1 MRAKLSVIGV
11 ALLVAAG
18 VQAAVDTG
26 EAVLW
31 PEHQRAFIQDGP
43 SLLLSDEQK
52 ESFLAA
58 SSQDRDRQ
66 MEEFLAADPIPETEE
81 NELELGIGRRM
92 ALVRHE
98 EYLSLVDHRAR
109 LLFLNGP
116 PAHREIVDC
125 ASIFMPLEIWSYGPE
140 GARFPLVVYQP
151 TPGAT
156 YRLWV
161 PTDSKRVLYNS
172 QMEYFLQ
179 QVEELGLSRRG
190 LRWLKK
196 QCADLKRVDEATGID
211 GLRGFRERR
220 PTDRQIRVFLAPPV
234 DLATWASDAMATPLP
249 ENIRHFELEDL
260 EILFPDEINQRI
272 VTRFFVSI
280 PSLAGLEISTAEDEP
295 GLALAVDGV
304 IVQDQEEFDRFRV
317 RFKLEPPAEDQ
328 SVALVLEQPLRPD
341 REFVVHLAVVDEVSG
356 AMAFVSRGFAV
367 PAEAQP
373 IEEPPV
379 PEGAIVAMGEMLS
392 RQEIAGRDSLVMVPP
407 PGEVVLGLW
416 RAEVLVTGSRIV
428 KVKFLVDDVVQMTRN
443 SRPFTA
449 ELRLGQYPVE
459 QYIRAEG
466 YDDTGALV
474 DSDEVIIN
482 QPRGAFRVRILE
494 PAQDEMV
501 SGTIRALAEV
511 TVPEERRVESV
522 EFKVNDATVANLQRP
537 PWQAEIDVPAGGAM
551 AYMSV
556 TAVLDDGSSSEE
568 VRFLNSPQY
577 LEEVNVKLVELFTTV
592 TDKSGRLVRGV
603 TREEFKV
610 FEDSR
615 PQTITKFELVEDL
628 PLTLGIVVDTSSSMA
643 DSLSEA
649 KQAALGFLHNMI
661 TLRDK
666 VFAISFS
673 NRPELLITPT
683 DDVEAVED
691 SLENLVS
698 AGWTTLHDAVV
709 TGLYYF
715 RGVRG
720 RRAMVLLSD
729 GDDTA
734 SAMAFRDALE
744 YARRSGVTIYTI
756 GLDVGKLQTGVRSKL
771 NNLAS
776 ETGGRSFFISRA
788 DELATVYREIEEEL
802 RSQYLVA
809 YSSDRPEQDGQFR
822 QVEVKVRGGKLKA
835 RTISGYYP

>member
-1 MRAKLSVIGV
+1 MKARIFLTAVWIL
-11 ALLVAAG
+11 AAAG
-18 VQAAVDTG
+18 VEAVVDSG
-26 EAVLW
+26 MAVLW
-31 PEHQRAFIQDGP
+31 PEHQRVFIQDAPG
-43 SLLLSDEQK
+43 LLLSEEQQK
-52 ESFLAA
+52 AFLAA
-58 SSQDRDRQ
+58 STEERD
-66 MEEFLAADPIPETEE
+66 ELVDEFYGQDPIPETEE
-81 NELELGIGRRM
+81 NELIVGIERRM

-98 EYLSLVDHRAR
+98 EFLSYVDHRAR

-116 PAHREIVDC
+116 PADREIVDC
-125 ASIFMPLEIWSYGPE
+125 ASIFNRLEIWHYGPE
-140 GARFPLVVYQP
+140 GASFPLVLYQP
-151 TPGAT
+151 TPEASF
-156 YRLWV
+156 RLWY

-172 QMEYFLQ
+172 EMEYFIEQL
-179 QVEELGLSRRG
+179 EELGMMRRG
-190 LRWLKK
+190 LRWLKTV
-196 QCADLKRVDEATGID
+196 CADFKLVDEATGID
-211 GLRGFRERR
+211 GLRGFRKNR
-220 PTDRQIRVFLAPPV
+220 PTDRQIRVFQAPPV
-234 DLATWASDAMATPLP
+234 SLASWAREAAAMPLP
-249 ENIRHFELEDL
+249 ADLRQIELEKL
-260 EILFPDEINQRI
+260 EILFPDRINQRMI
-272 VTRFFVSI
+272 ARFFISI
-280 PSLAGLEISTAEDEP
+280 PSVAGLEVTTFEDEP

-304 IVQDQEEFDRFRV
+304 VVQDGEIFERFRV
-317 RFKLEPPAEDQ
+317 RFKLEPPAEDLP
-328 SVALVLEQPLRPD
+328 VALVLEQPLRPE

-367 PAEAQP
+367 PAEPQP
-373 IEEPPV
+373 IEQPPV
-379 PEGAIVAMGEMLS
+379 PEGAIVAMGETLS
-392 RQEIAGRDSLVMVPP
+392 RQVIAGRDSLLLIPP

-416 RAEVLVTGSRIV
+416 RAEVLVTGARIV
-428 KVKFLVDDVVQMTRN
+428 KVKFVVDDVVQMTRN

-466 YDDTGALV
+466 YDETGELV
-474 DSDEVIIN
+474 ASDEVIIN

-494 PAQDEMV
+494 PA
-501 SGTIRALAEV
+501 SGAAVAGRMLSTAEV
-511 TVPEERRVESV
+511 TVPEERRVETV
-522 EFKVNDATVANLQRP
+522 EFKVNDATVATLERP
-537 PWQAEIDVPAGGAM
+537 PWQAEIDVPAGGSM
-551 AYMSV
+551 AYLSV
-556 TAVLDDGSSSEE
+556 TATLDDGSRSEE

-592 TDKSGRLVRGV
+592 TDKSGRLVRGL
-603 TREEFKV
+603 TQDEFKV
-610 FEDSR
+610 TEDKR

-666 VFAISFS
+666 VFALSFS
-673 NRPELLITPT
+673 NQPELLIPAT

-691 SLENLVS
+691 ALEKLVS
-698 AGWTTLHDAVV
+698 TGWTTLHDAVV
-709 TGLYYF
+709 TSLYYF

-756 GLDVGKLQTGVRSKL
+756 GLNVGKLQTGVRGKL
-771 NNLAS
+771 NNLAE

-788 DELATVYREIEEEL
+788 AELATVYREIEEEL

-822 QVEVKVRGGKLKA
+822 QVEVQVRGGKLKA
-835 RTISGYYP
+835 RTLSGYYP

>member
-1 MRAKLSVIGV
+1 MRTKWILIASLS
-11 ALLVAAG
+11 LVGMAAQG
-18 VQAAVDTG
+18 AVDTRP
-26 EAVLW
+26 AVLW
-31 PEHQRAFIQDGP
+31 PEHQRAFIQDAP
-43 SLLLSDEQK
+43 SLLLTDEQRQ
-52 ESFLAA
+52 SFMAA
-58 SSQDRDRQ
+58 GSEERD
-66 MEEFLAADPIPETEE
+66 ELVSEFYAQDPIPETEE
-81 NELELGIGRRM
+81 NELVAGIERRL

-98 EYLSLVDHRAR
+98 EYLSFIDHRAR
-109 LLFLNGP
+109 LLFLNGA
-116 PAHREIVDC
+116 PAHREVVDC
-125 ASIFMPLEIWSYGPE
+125 ASIFMPLEIWYYGPE
-140 GARFPLVVYQP
+140 GARFPLVLYQP
-151 TPGAT
+151 TPEAA

-172 QMEYFLQ
+172 EMEYFIEQL
-179 QVEELGLSRRG
+179 EELNVVRRG
-190 LRWLKK
+190 LRWLKDVCGDFK
-196 QCADLKRVDEATGID
+196 LVDEATGID
-211 GLRGFRERR
+211 GLRGYREKR
-220 PTDRQIRVFLAPPV
+220 PTDRQVRVFLQPPV
-234 DLATWASDAMATPLP
+234 NLETWARDAAATPLP
-249 ENIRHFELEDL
+249 ADLLQIELDEM
-260 EILFPDEINQRI
+260 EILFPDRIRQRMI
-272 VTRFFVSI
+272 ARFFISI
-280 PSLAGLEISTAEDEP
+280 PSVAGLEVSTAEDEP
-295 GLALAVDGV
+295 GLALSVDGV
-304 IVQDQEEFDRFRV
+304 IVQDGEIFERFRV
-317 RFKLEPPAEDQ
+317 RFKLEPPEEDLP
-328 SVALVLEQPLRPD
+328 VALVVEQALRPERD
-341 REFVVHLAVVDEVSG
+341 FVAHLAVVDEVSG
-356 AMAFVSRGFAV
+356 AMAFVNRGFAV
-367 PAEAQP
+367 PAEPQV
-373 IEEPPV
+373 IEQPPV

-392 RQEIAGRDSLVMVPP
+392 RQEIAGRDSLILVPP

-416 RAEVLVTGSRIV
+416 RAEALVTGSRIA

-443 SRPFTA
+443 GRPFTA
-449 ELRLGQYPVE
+449 ELRLGQFPVE

-466 YDDTGALV
+466 YDDTGELV
-474 DSDEVIIN
+474 ASDEVIIN

-494 PAQDEMV
+494 PARGAAV
-501 SGTIRALAEV
+501 SGSILSTAEV
-511 TVPEERRVESV
+511 TVPEERRVEVV
-522 EFKVNDATVANLQRP
+522 EFTVNDTPVATLERP
-537 PWQAEIDVPAGGAM
+537 PWQARIDVPAGGSM
-551 AYMSV
+551 AYLSV
-556 TAVLDDGSSSEE
+556 TAVLDDGSRSEE

-592 TDKSGRLVRGV
+592 SDKSGRLVKGL
-603 TREEFKV
+603 TQEEFQVK
-610 FEDSR
+610 EDGR

-673 NRPELLITPT
+673 SRPELLIPAT

-691 SLENLVS
+691 SLEKLVS

-709 TGLYYF
+709 TSLYYF

-734 SAMAFRDALE
+734 SAMPFRDALE

-756 GLDVGKLQTGVRSKL
+756 GLDVGKLQTGVRGKL
-771 NNLAS
+771 KDLAE

-788 DELATVYREIEEEL
+788 SELVTVYREIEEEL

-822 QVEVKVRGGKLKA
+822 QVEVKVQGGKLKA

>member
-1 MRAKLSVIGV
+1 MKARISLIAVLTLAGMGLS
-11 ALLVAAG
+11 
-18 VQAAVDTG
+18 AAVDTTA
-26 EAVLW
+26 AVLW
-31 PEHQRAFIQDGP
+31 PEQQRAFIQDAP

-52 ESFLAA
+52 QAFLAA
-58 SSQDRDRQ
+58 SSEDRDRLID
-66 MEEFLAADPIPETEE
+66 EFFDEDPIPETEE
-81 NELELGIGRRM
+81 NELTVGIERRV

-98 EYLSLVDHRAR
+98 EFLSYLDHRAR
-109 LLFLNGP
+109 VLFLNGP
-116 PAHREIVDC
+116 PARRETVDC
-125 ASIFMPLEIWSYGPE
+125 ASIFMPLEIWYYGPE
-140 GARFPLVVYQP
+140 GARFPVILYQP
-151 TPGAT
+151 TPDAA

-172 QMEYFLQ
+172 EMEYFIEQL
-179 QVEELGLSRRG
+179 EELGFLRRG
-190 LRWLKK
+190 LRWLKDV
-196 QCADLKRVDEATGID
+196 CADFKLVDEATGID

-220 PTDRQIRVFLAPPV
+220 PTDKQMRVFLAPPV
-234 DLATWASDAMATPLP
+234 SLATWARDAAAMPLP
-249 ENIRHFELEDL
+249 ADLMQIELDDL
-260 EILFPDEINQRI
+260 EILFPDRINQRMI
-272 VTRFFVSI
+272 ARFFISI
-280 PSLAGLEISTAEDEP
+280 PSVAGLEVSTAEDEP
-295 GLALAVDGV
+295 GLVLSVDGV
-304 IVQDQEEFDRFRV
+304 IAQDGRIFERFRV
-317 RFKLEPPAEDQ
+317 RFKLEPPEEDVP
-328 SVALVLEQPLRPD
+328 VALVVEQALRPERD
-341 REFVVHLAVVDEVSG
+341 FVVHLAVVDEVSG

-367 PAEAQP
+367 PAEPQP

-379 PEGAIVAMGEMLS
+379 PEGSIVAMGEMLS
-392 RQEIAGRDSLVMVPP
+392 RQEIAGRDSLVLIPP

-416 RAEVLVTGSRIV
+416 RAEVLVTGSRIA

-443 SRPFTA
+443 GRPFTA
-449 ELRLGQYPVE
+449 ELRLGQFPVE
-459 QYIRAEG
+459 QFIRAEG
-466 YDDTGALV
+466 YDETGELV
-474 DSDEVIIN
+474 ASDEVIIN

-494 PAQDEMV
+494 PLRGASV
-501 SGTIRALAEV
+501 SGRILSTAEV
-511 TVPEERRVESV
+511 TVPEERRVETV
-522 EFKVNDATVANLQRP
+522 EFKVNDTPVATLQRP
-537 PWQAEIDVPAGGAM
+537 PWQAEIDVPTGGSM
-551 AYMSV
+551 AYLSV
-556 TAVLDDGSSSEE
+556 TAILDDGSRSEE

-592 TDKSGRLVRGV
+592 TDKSGRVVKGL
-603 TREEFKV
+603 TQEEFQV
-610 FEDSR
+610 TEDKR
-615 PQTITKFELVEDL
+615 PQAITKFELVENL

-673 NRPELLITPT
+673 NQPELLIPAT

-691 SLENLVS
+691 SLEKLVS
-698 AGWTTLHDAVV
+698 TGWTTLHDAVV
-709 TGLYYF
+709 TSLYYF

-756 GLDVGKLQTGVRSKL
+756 GLNVGKLQTGVRGKL
-771 NNLAS
+771 NDLAK

-788 DELATVYREIEEEL
+788 AELATVYQEIEEEL

>member
-1 MRAKLSVIGV
+1 MRSRILWTGV
-11 ALLVAAG
+11 CIL
-18 VQAAVDTG
+18 AAVGVRAEVDTRA
-26 EAVLW
+26 AVLW
-31 PEHQRAFIQDGP
+31 PEHQRVFIQDAP
-43 SLLLSDEQK
+43 SLLLGDEEK
-52 ESFLAA
+52 KAFLAA
-58 SSQDRDRQ
+58 SPEERDGLVDEFYDRDP
-66 MEEFLAADPIPETEE
+66 LPETEE
-81 NELELGIGRRM
+81 NELTVGIERRV

-98 EYLSLVDHRAR
+98 EFLSYVDHRAQ

-125 ASIFMPLEIWSYGPE
+125 ASIFNPLEIWHYGPE
-140 GARFPLVVYQP
+140 GARFPLVLYQP
-151 TPGAT
+151 TPEAS
-156 YRLWV
+156 YRLWY

-172 QMEYFLQ
+172 EMEYFIE
-179 QVEELGLSRRG
+179 QVEELGMIKRG

-196 QCADLKRVDEATGID
+196 VCGDFKLVDEATGIE
-211 GLRGFRERR
+211 GLRGFRENR
-220 PTDRQIRVFLAPPV
+220 PTDKQIRVFLAPPV
-234 DLATWASDAMATPLP
+234 SLATWAREAAAMPLP
-249 ENIRHFELEDL
+249 ADLRQIELDEL
-260 EILFPDEINQRI
+260 EILFPDRINQRMI
-272 VTRFFVSI
+272 ARFFISI
-280 PSLAGLEISTAEDEP
+280 PSVAGLEVATSEDEP

-304 IVQDQEEFDRFRV
+304 VVQEGEIFERFRV
-317 RFKLEPPAEDQ
+317 RFKLEPPAEDLP
-328 SVALVLEQPLRPD
+328 VALVLEQPLRPE

-367 PAEAQP
+367 PFEPQP

-379 PEGAIVAMGEMLS
+379 PEGAIVAMGETLS
-392 RQEIAGRDSLVMVPP
+392 RQAIAGRDSLLLIPP

-416 RAEVLVTGSRIV
+416 RAEVLVTGTRIV
-428 KVKFLVDDVVQMTRN
+428 KVRFVVDDVVQMTRN

-459 QYIRAEG
+459 QFIRAEG
-466 YDDTGALV
+466 YDETGELV
-474 DSDEVIIN
+474 ASDEVIIN

-494 PAQDEMV
+494 PASGAAV
-501 SGTIRALAEV
+501 SGRILSTAEV

-522 EFKVNDATVANLQRP
+522 EFKVNDAAVATLERP
-537 PWQAEIDVPAGGAM
+537 PWQAEIDVPAGGSM
-551 AYMSV
+551 AYLSV
-556 TAVLDDGSSSEE
+556 TAILDDGSRSEE

-592 TDKSGRLVRGV
+592 TDKSGRLVKGL
-603 TREEFKV
+603 TQEEFKV
-610 FEDSR
+610 TEDKR
-615 PQTITKFELVEDL
+615 PQTISKFELVENL

-673 NRPELLITPT
+673 NQPELLIPAT

-691 SLENLVS
+691 ALEKLVS
-698 AGWTTLHDAVV
+698 TGWTTLHDAVV
-709 TGLYYF
+709 TSLYYF

-756 GLDVGKLQTGVRSKL
+756 GLNVGKLQTGVRGKL
-771 NNLAS
+771 NDLAK

-788 DELATVYREIEEEL
+788 AELATVYREIEEEL

-822 QVEVKVRGGKLKA
+822 QVEVEVRGGKLKT